1 MKSPILLFAV
11 FLSGPTASRLAAQSL
26 PFPDAR
32 FRLPQGLEGRLDGP
46 FWLKTP
52 LDSLFRF
59 RSAAL
64 RGTLVNLCPM
74 PIAPVDTTVDRRM
87 AVAVS
92 DSTVP
97 VRMPA
102 MKSQC
107 INPLGPKPKA
117 P

>member
-1 MKSPILLFAV
+1 MRSPILLFAV
-11 FLSGPTASRLAAQSL
+11 LLSAPTTSKLDAQTL
-26 PFPDAR
+26 PFPDSR
-32 FRLPQGLEGRLDGP
+32 FRLPQGWEARLDQP

-52 LDSLFRF
+52 VDSLARI
-59 RSAAL
+59 RAAVL
-64 RGTLVNLCPM
+64 RATFANLCPM
-74 PIAPVDTTVDRRM
+74 PVATVDTTVDRRM

-97 VRMPA
+97 ARMPI

-107 INPLGPKPKA
+107 VNPLGPKPKQ